1 MARHF
6 KFNSIF
12 KAKIQKAKPKVQIKF
27 KFRKIQNPP
36 STLYVLDHTDSKIKS
51 TTPSSNNHRFRI
63 QKKKTNKQTNNRIS
77 DCRQNSSP
85 GKSEIDE
92 KTREIAYGLFGG
104 TNWRAPNWNWNFVN
118 QTIVEEYKLK
128 VEPGERERERERE
141 LSGVN
146 FVIAK
151 NFWPKWKE
159 RKKRENIKCDYGLDR
174 NCLIECIL

>member
-63 QKKKTNKQTNNRIS
+63 QKKKKRIS

-128 VEPGERERERERE
+128 VETGERERAQWCKFRDRQKFLAEM
-141 LSGVN
+141 
-146 FVIAK
+146 K
-151 NFWPKWKE
+151 
-159 RKKRENIKCDYGLDR
+159 RKKEAGKYKMWLRFGS
-174 NCLIECIL
+174 